1 VQVKIPR
8 TAARRSERTYVRL
21 VLRPVRRA
29 PFFEGALLRAGGF
42 VEESALWPTPDYPLV
57 PLLIEYAGSDG
68 TGRGHNRS
76 RDVHVLWRYVRGHS
90 EGKPSGDFEE
100 VARVASHGAEWVY
113 DLRPIVEREL
123 LRPAIDHDARGRAA
137 ASRLA
142 ALIDGALDELEDAG
156 RESALAALYNQVAAR
171 FAESVAAGAVLRE
184 SFFAAPAR
192 RRRARAA

>member
-8 TAARRSERTYVRL
+8 TAARRAERCYARL
-21 VLRPVRRA
+21 VLRATRRA
-29 PFFEGALLRAGGF
+29 PFFDGPLLRAGAF
-42 VEESALWPTPDYPLV
+42 VEESALWPTPDYPLI

-68 TGRGHNRS
+68 SGLGHNRS
-76 RDVHVLWRYVRGHS
+76 RDVHVLWRYVRARQ
-90 EGKPSGDFEE
+90 DFEE

-123 LRPAIDHDARGRAA
+123 VRPAIDDNARGRAA

-171 FAESVAAGAVLRE
+171 FAESVTAGAVLRE
-184 SFFAAPAR
+184 SFFGAPAR
-192 RRRARAA
+192 RKRARAA